1 METLILRFPHLCEM
15 IFDNLDNQSLFN
27 CKVVSKVWSI
37 YIGEQKFYGIR
48 SIKETVKQFYKLS
61 KPWFEVF
68 KKANTENILELRN
81 CFNQFQKEG
90 RQIYNKFNKEVT
102 PLHVCASA
110 GNILLYEAIHK
121 LAENKQPR
129 TEDGFEPVFYS
140 IKEGNVEMTEF
151 IIQRSVDKNPESK
164 DGSTALHLASKHGH
178 VEICESIVKH
188 LEDKNPKCI
197 YTGTTPL
204 HVAARFGHVRVSE
217 LIINHIDDQQ
227 RSIPFINLYDNLVDD
242 EKNPRD
248 VNGWTPLH
256 YAAEFGHTKT
266 SKMIIEAVQNKN
278 PMSNWTRMT
287 PFHIASKYGR
297 VEICAL
303 FLKSIRDKHPRT
315 SVGAVFAGDTPLHM
329 AAENGHVK
337 VCILILQSV
346 RNKNPRNHDGKTPL
360 TVARENNQFKVCWV
374 LEKIW
379 NCVT

>member
-1 METLILRFPHLCEM
+1 METLILRFPHLSEM

-27 CKVVSKVWSI
+27 CKVGSNVWSI

-68 KKANTENILELRN
+68 KMANTENILELRN

-90 RQIYNKFNKEVT
+90 RQIYKFNKEVT
-102 PLHVCASA
+102 PLHVCAST

-121 LAENKQPR
+121 LVENKQPR

-151 IIQRSVDKNPESK
+151 IIKRSVDKNPESK
-164 DGSTALHLASKHGH
+164 DGSTALHAASKNGH
-178 VEICESIVKH
+178 VEIYELIVKH
-188 LEDKNPKCI
+188 LEDKNPKI
-197 YTGTTPL
+197 ISSGTSPL
-204 HVAARFGHVRVSE
+204 HVAARFGHVRVCE
-217 LIINHIDDQQ
+217 LIIKHIEDQQ
-227 RSIPFINLYDNLVDD
+227 RSMTYINLYDKLVDD

-256 YAAEFGHTKT
+256 YAVQFGHTNT
-266 SKMIIEAVQNKN
+266 SKMIMEAVQNKN

-287 PFHIASKYGR
+287 PLHLSAKYGH
-297 VEICAL
+297 VE
-303 FLKSIRDKHPRT
+303 
-315 SVGAVFAGDTPLHM
+315 
-329 AAENGHVK
+329 
-337 VCILILQSV
+337 VCMLILQNV
-346 RNKNPRNHDGKTPL
+346 KNKNPRNTVGKTPL
-360 TVARENNQFKVCWV
+360 AIARENNQFKVCWL

-379 NCVT
+379 KCVI